1 MSETATP
8 TTSPVA
14 PWFYRKRF
22 TVFGLVYGAAFFI
35 GYEVTGLTG
44 QPLAPLFVSSGRP
57 ALFGA
62 LAVACVLGG
71 YALRVWASSYLA
83 ASIVWKEDV
92 HVGELRV
99 SGPYRFTR
107 NPLYLGNVI
116 QSVGVG
122 LLGPWPVFVL
132 VVAGVLALDLALIV
146 VEERALAREAG
157 AAYARYCARV
167 ARLVP
172 LPWKIAPRAEQ
183 RGSLRDGLR
192 SETMTAGIAAVAI
205 VITALRWPR

>member
-1 MSETATP
+1 MSETVTP
-8 TTSPVA
+8 AGGA

-22 TVFGLVYGAAFFI
+22 TVFGLVYGAAFFF
-35 GYEVTGLTG
+35 GYELAGFTG
-44 QPLAPLFVSSGRP
+44 QPLAPVFVTSGRP
-57 ALFGA
+57 ELAGA

-83 ASIVWKEDV
+83 AAIVWKEDV

-146 VEERALAREAG
+146 VEERALAPRAG
-157 AAYARYCARV
+157 AAYARYRARV
-167 ARLVP
+167 ARFVP
-172 LPWKIAPRAEQ
+172 LPWKIAPGAGQ
-183 RGSLRDGLR
+183 RGSLADGLR
-192 SETMTAGIAAVAI
+192 SEIPMAVLAAGAI
-205 VITALRWPR
+205 IITALRWPR

>member
-1 MSETATP
+1 MSETVA
-8 TTSPVA
+8 SAGGA
-14 PWFYRKRF
+14 PWFYRQRF
-22 TVFGLVYGAAFFI
+22 TVFGLVYGAAFFL
-35 GYEVTGLTG
+35 GYMLAGFTGLR
-44 QPLAPLFVSSGRP
+44 LAPVFVTSGRP
-57 ALFGA
+57 VTVGA

-83 ASIVWKEDV
+83 AAIVWKQDV

-146 VEERALAREAG
+146 VEERTLDREAG
-157 AAYARYCARV
+157 AAYARYRARV
-167 ARLVP
+167 ARFVP
-172 LPWKIAPRAEQ
+172 LPWKIAPGAGQ
-183 RGSLRDGLR
+183 RGSFRDGLR
-192 SETMTAGIAAVAI
+192 SETMTAGIAVVAI
-205 VITALRWPR
+205 LITALRWPR